1 MIKLILG
8 GARSGK
14 SEFAEDIY
22 KGIDDVTYIATAK
35 AIDKE
40 FANRIALHKARRNAK
55 WTTIEAYKDFVC
67 LDMKT
72 KYYFLDDV
80 TNMLTNIL
88 FDHLGARDIDDE
100 DVSLVEKLVID
111 EVATLFTRVKE
122 MDADIVIVSSELGA
136 GLVPEAKLSRLFRD
150 MHGKVNQYIAKN
162 ADEVYYVIASIG
174 VKIK

>member
-1 MIKLILG
+1 MIKLVLG

-40 FANRIALHKARRNAK
+40 FEERIALHKARRNTK
-55 WTTIEAYKDFVC
+55 WTTIEAYKDFASI
-67 LDMKT
+67 DMKT

-111 EVATLFTRVKE
+111 EVATLFTMVKE

>member
-1 MIKLILG
+1 MIKLVMG
-8 GARSGK
+8 GTRSGK

-22 KGIDDVTYIATAK
+22 KGLDDVTYIATAK

-40 FANRIALHKARRNAK
+40 FEERIAIHKARRNTQWK
-55 WTTIEAYKDFVC
+55 TVEAYKDFAC
-67 LDMKT
+67 ITMKT

-88 FDHLGARDIDDE
+88 FDYLEDRDIKDE
-100 DVSLVEKLVID
+100 DAAVVEELV
-111 EVATLFTRVKE
+111 VKE
-122 MDADIVIVSSELGA
+122 LDELFNRLRDMKADIIIVSSELGA

-150 MHGKVNQYIAKN
+150 IHGKVNQYIAKN
-162 ADEVYYVIASIG
+162 SDEVYYVIASIG

>member
-1 MIKLILG
+1 MIKLVLG

-22 KGIDDVTYIATAK
+22 KDIDDVTYIATAK

-40 FANRIALHKARRNAK
+40 FEERIAMHKARRNTK
-55 WTTIEAYKDFVC
+55 WTTIEAYKDFVSIG
-67 LDMKT
+67 MKT

-88 FDHLGARDIDDE
+88 FDHLGARDIEDE
-100 DVSLVEKLVID
+100 DVSLVEKLVIN
-111 EVATLFTRVKE
+111 EVATLFTRIKE

>member
-1 MIKLILG
+1 MIKLVLG

-22 KGIDDVTYIATAK
+22 KGIEDVTYIATAK

-40 FANRIALHKARRNAK
+40 FENRIALHKARRNAK
-55 WTTIEAYKDFVC
+55 WTTIEAYKDF
-67 LDMKT
+67 DSIEMKT

-88 FDHLGARDIDDE
+88 FDHIGARDIADE
-100 DVSLVEKLVID
+100 DVHTIEKLVID
-111 EVATLFTRVKE
+111 EFAVLFKNIKE
-122 MDADIVIVSSELGA
+122 MDADLIIVSSELGA

-150 MHGKVNQYIAKN
+150 MHGRVNQYIAKN

>member
-1 MIKLILG
+1 MIKLVMG

-22 KGIDDVTYIATAK
+22 KGLDDVTYIATAK

-40 FANRIALHKARRNAK
+40 FEERIAIHKARRNTQWK
-55 WTTIEAYKDFVC
+55 TVEAYKDFAC
-67 LDMKT
+67 IDMKT

-88 FDHLGARDIDDE
+88 FDYLEDRDIRDE
-100 DVSLVEKLVID
+100 DAAIVEELVLKEL
-111 EVATLFTRVKE
+111 ETLFKRLREK
-122 MDADIVIVSSELGA
+122 DADIIIVSSELGA
-136 GLVPEAKLSRLFRD
+136 VLVPEAKLSRLFRD
-150 MHGKVNQYIAKN
+150 IHGKINQYIARI

>member
-1 MIKLILG
+1 MIKLVLG

-22 KGIDDVTYIATAK
+22 KDIDDVTYIATAK

-40 FANRIALHKARRNAK
+40 FEERIAIHKARRNTK
-55 WTTIEAYKDFVC
+55 WTTIEAYKDFSSIE
-67 LDMKT
+67 MKT

-88 FDHLGARDIDDE
+88 FDHLGDRDITDE
-100 DVSLVEKLVID
+100 DASLVEKLVID

-150 MHGKVNQYIAKN
+150 MHGRVNQYIAKN

>member
-1 MIKLILG
+1 MIKLVLG

-22 KGIDDVTYIATAK
+22 KDIDDVTYIATAK

-40 FANRIALHKARRNAK
+40 FENRIAMHKARRNTK
-55 WTTIEAYKDFVC
+55 WTTIEAYKDF
-67 LDMKT
+67 LSIEMKT

-150 MHGKVNQYIAKN
+150 MHGKINQYIAKN

>member
-1 MIKLILG
+1 MIKLVLG

-22 KGIDDVTYIATAK
+22 KDIDDVTYIATAK

-40 FANRIALHKARRNAK
+40 FEERIALHKARRNTK
-55 WTTIEAYKDFVC
+55 WTTIEAYKDFASIE
-67 LDMKT
+67 MKT

-162 ADEVYYVIASIG
+162 ADEVYYVIASIE

>member
-1 MIKLILG
+1 MIKLVLG

-22 KGIDDVTYIATAK
+22 KDIDDVTYIATAK

-40 FANRIALHKARRNAK
+40 FEDRIAMHKERRNTK
-55 WTTIEAYKDFVC
+55 WTTIEAYKDFASIK
-67 LDMKT
+67 MKT

-88 FDHLGARDIDDE
+88 FDHLGARDITDE
-100 DVSLVEKLVID
+100 DASLVEKLVID
-111 EVATLFTRVKE
+111 EVATLFTMVKE
-122 MDADIVIVSSELGA
+122 MGADIVIVSSELGA

>member
-1 MIKLILG
+1 MIKLVLG

-40 FANRIALHKARRNAK
+40 FEERIALHKARRNTK
-55 WTTIEAYKDFVC
+55 WTTIEAYKDFASI
-67 LDMKT
+67 DMKT

-88 FDHLGARDIDDE
+88 FDHLGSRDIEDE
-100 DVSLVEKLVID
+100 DVSLVEKLVIN
-111 EVATLFTRVKE
+111 EVATLFTRIKE

>member
-1 MIKLILG
+1 MIKLVLG

-22 KGIDDVTYIATAK
+22 KDIDDVTYIATAK

-40 FANRIALHKARRNAK
+40 FEERIAMHKARRNTK
-55 WTTIEAYKDFVC
+55 WTTIEAYKDFAKI
-67 LDMKT
+67 DMKT

-88 FDHLGARDIDDE
+88 FDHLGARDIEDE
-100 DVSLVEKLVID
+100 DVSLVEKLVIN
-111 EVATLFTRVKE
+111 EVATLFTRIKE

-150 MHGKVNQYIAKN
+150 VHGKVNQYIAKN

>member
-1 MIKLILG
+1 MIKLVMG

-22 KGIDDVTYIATAK
+22 KGLDDVTYIATAK

-40 FANRIALHKARRNAK
+40 FEERIAIHKARRNTQ
-55 WTTIEAYKDFVC
+55 WTTVEAYKDFAC
-67 LDMKT
+67 IDMKT

-88 FDHLGARDIDDE
+88 FDYLEDRDIKDE
-100 DVSLVEKLVID
+100 DADVVEELVLKEL
-111 EVATLFTRVKE
+111 ETLFKRLREK
-122 MDADIVIVSSELGA
+122 DADIIIVSSELGA

-150 MHGKVNQYIAKN
+150 IHGKINQYIARI

>member
-1 MIKLILG
+1 MIKLVLG

-22 KGIDDVTYIATAK
+22 KDIDDVTYIATAK

-40 FANRIALHKARRNAK
+40 FEERIAMHKARRNTK
-55 WTTIEAYKDFVC
+55 WITIEAYKDYASIE
-67 LDMKT
+67 MKT

-88 FDHLGARDIDDE
+88 FDHLGARDIADE

-150 MHGKVNQYIAKN
+150 MHGRVNQYIAKN

>member
-55 WTTIEAYKDFVC
+55 WTTIEAYKDVASIN
-67 LDMKT
+67 MKT

-88 FDHLGARDIDDE
+88 FDYLGARDIDDE
-100 DVSLVEKLVID
+100 DVSLVEKLVMD
-111 EVATLFTRVKE
+111 EMSKLFARINE
-122 MDADIVIVSSELGA
+122 MGADIVIVSSELGA

>member
-88 FDHLGARDIDDE
+88 FDHIGDRDITDE
-100 DVSLVEKLVID
+100 DASLVEKLVID
-111 EVATLFTRVKE
+111 EFMALFKNIKE
-122 MDADIVIVSSELGA
+122 MGADLIIVSSELGA

-162 ADEVYYVIASIG
+162 AAEVYYVIASIG

>member
-1 MIKLILG
+1 MIKLVLG

-40 FANRIALHKARRNAK
+40 FEERIALHKARRNTK
-55 WTTIEAYKDFVC
+55 WTTIEAYKDFASIE
-67 LDMKT
+67 MKT

-111 EVATLFTRVKE
+111 EVATLFARVKE

>member
-1 MIKLILG
+1 MIKLVLG

-22 KGIDDVTYIATAK
+22 KDIDDVTYIATAK

-40 FANRIALHKARRNAK
+40 FEERIALHKARRNTK
-55 WTTIEAYKDFVC
+55 WTTIEAYKDFASIE
-67 LDMKT
+67 MKT
-72 KYYFLDDV
+72 RYYFLDDV

-88 FDHLGARDIDDE
+88 FDHLGARDIADE
-100 DVSLVEKLVID
+100 DASLVEKLVID

-150 MHGKVNQYIAKN
+150 MHGRVNQYIAKN

>member
-1 MIKLILG
+1 MIKLVMG

-22 KGIDDVTYIATAK
+22 KGLDDVTYIATAK

-40 FANRIALHKARRNAK
+40 FEERIAIHKARRNTQWK
-55 WTTIEAYKDFVC
+55 TVEAYKDFAC
-67 LDMKT
+67 IDMKT

-88 FDHLGARDIDDE
+88 FDYLEDRDIRDE
-100 DVSLVEKLVID
+100 DAAVVEELALKEL
-111 EVATLFTRVKE
+111 ETLFKRLREK
-122 MDADIVIVSSELGA
+122 DADIIIVSSELGA

-150 MHGKVNQYIAKN
+150 IHGKINQYIAKN
-162 ADEVYYVIASIG
+162 ADEVYYIIASIG

>member
-14 SEFAEDIY
+14 SEFTEDIY

-88 FDHLGARDIDDE
+88 FDHIGDRDITDE
-100 DVSLVEKLVID
+100 DASLVEKLVID
-111 EVATLFTRVKE
+111 EFMALFKNIKE
-122 MDADIVIVSSELGA
+122 MGADLIIVSSELGA

>member
-1 MIKLILG
+1 MIKLVMG

-22 KGIDDVTYIATAK
+22 KGLDDVTYIATAK

-40 FANRIALHKARRNAK
+40 FEERIAIHKARRNTQWK
-55 WTTIEAYKDFVC
+55 TVEAYKDFAC
-67 LDMKT
+67 IDMKT

-88 FDHLGARDIDDE
+88 FDYLEDRDIRDE
-100 DVSLVEKLVID
+100 DAAMVEELVLKELD
-111 EVATLFTRVKE
+111 ELFNRLRDMK
-122 MDADIVIVSSELGA
+122 ADIIIVSSELGA

-150 MHGKVNQYIAKN
+150 IHGKINQYIARI

>member
-1 MIKLILG
+1 MIKLVLG

-40 FANRIALHKARRNAK
+40 FANRIALHKARRNTK
-55 WTTIEAYKDFVC
+55 WTTIEAYKDFASIN
-67 LDMKT
+67 MKT

-88 FDHLGARDIDDE
+88 FDHIGARDIDDE

-111 EVATLFTRVKE
+111 EVATLFTMVKE

-150 MHGKVNQYIAKN
+150 MHGRVNQYIAKN

>member
-1 MIKLILG
+1 MIKLVLG

-40 FANRIALHKARRNAK
+40 FANRIALHKARRNTK
-55 WTTIEAYKDFVC
+55 WTTIEAYKDFASIE
-67 LDMKT
+67 MKT

>member
-1 MIKLILG
+1 MIKLVLG

-14 SEFAEDIY
+14 SEFAEEIY
-22 KGIDDVTYIATAK
+22 KDIDDVTYIATAK

-40 FANRIALHKARRNAK
+40 FEERIAMHKARRNTK
-55 WTTIEAYKDFVC
+55 WTTIEAYKDFASIE
-67 LDMKT
+67 MKT

-111 EVATLFTRVKE
+111 EAATLFTRVKE
-122 MDADIVIVSSELGA
+122 MGADIVIVSSELGA

>member
-1 MIKLILG
+1 MIKLVLG

-14 SEFAEDIY
+14 SEFAEDTY

-40 FANRIALHKARRNAK
+40 FEERIALHKARRNTK
-55 WTTIEAYKDFVC
+55 WTTIEAYKDFASI
-67 LDMKT
+67 DMKT

-111 EVATLFTRVKE
+111 EVATLLTRVKE

-162 ADEVYYVIASIG
+162 SDEVYYVIASIG

>member
-22 KGIDDVTYIATAK
+22 KDIDDVTYIATAK

-40 FANRIALHKARRNAK
+40 FEERIALHKARRNTK
-55 WTTIEAYKDFVC
+55 WTTIEAYKDFASIE
-67 LDMKT
+67 MKT

-88 FDHLGARDIDDE
+88 FDHLGARDIADE

-111 EVATLFTRVKE
+111 EVATLFIRVKE

-150 MHGKVNQYIAKN
+150 MHGRVNQYIAKN

>member
-1 MIKLILG
+1 MIKLVMG

-22 KGIDDVTYIATAK
+22 KGLDDVTYIATAK

-40 FANRIALHKARRNAK
+40 FEERIAIHKARRNTQWK
-55 WTTIEAYKDFVC
+55 TVEAYKDFAC
-67 LDMKT
+67 IAMKT

-88 FDHLGARDIDDE
+88 FDYLEDRDIRDE
-100 DVSLVEKLVID
+100 DADVVEELVLKEL
-111 EVATLFTRVKE
+111 ETLFKRLREK
-122 MDADIVIVSSELGA
+122 DADIIIVSSELGA

-150 MHGKVNQYIAKN
+150 IHGKINQYIARI

>member
-1 MIKLILG
+1 MIKLVLG

-40 FANRIALHKARRNAK
+40 FANRIALHKARRNTK
-55 WTTIEAYKDFVC
+55 WTTIEAYKDFASIN
-67 LDMKT
+67 MKT

-88 FDHLGARDIDDE
+88 FDHLGARDITDE
-100 DVSLVEKLVID
+100 DASLVEKLVID

>member
-1 MIKLILG
+1 MIKLVLG

-40 FANRIALHKARRNAK
+40 FEERIALHKARRNTK
-55 WTTIEAYKDFVC
+55 WTTIEAYKDFASI
-67 LDMKT
+67 DMKT

-88 FDHLGARDIDDE
+88 FDHLGARDIEDE
-100 DVSLVEKLVID
+100 DVSLVEKLVIN
-111 EVATLFTRVKE
+111 EVATLFTRIKE

>member
-1 MIKLILG
+1 MIKLVLG

-22 KGIDDVTYIATAK
+22 KDIDDVTYIATAK

-40 FANRIALHKARRNAK
+40 FEERIALHKARRNTK
-55 WTTIEAYKDFVC
+55 WTTIEAYKDFVSIE
-67 LDMKT
+67 MKT

-111 EVATLFTRVKE
+111 EAATLFTRIKE

>member
-1 MIKLILG
+1 MIKLVLG

-22 KGIDDVTYIATAK
+22 KDIDDVTYIATAK

-40 FANRIALHKARRNAK
+40 FEERIAMHKARRNTK
-55 WTTIEAYKDFVC
+55 WTTIEAYKDFASIN
-67 LDMKT
+67 MKT

-88 FDHLGARDIDDE
+88 FDHLGARDIADE
-100 DVSLVEKLVID
+100 DVHTIEKLVID
-111 EVATLFTRVKE
+111 EFAVLFKNIKE
-122 MDADIVIVSSELGA
+122 MDADLIIVSSELGA

-162 ADEVYYVIASIG
+162 AGEVYYVIASIG

>member
-1 MIKLILG
+1 MIKLVLG
-8 GARSGK
+8 GSRSGK
-14 SEFAEDIY
+14 SGFAEDIY
-22 KGIDDVTYIATAK
+22 KNIDDVTYIATAK

-40 FANRIALHKARRNAK
+40 FANRIALHKERRNTK
-55 WTTIEAYKDFVC
+55 WTTIEAYKDFAC

-88 FDHLGARDIDDE
+88 FDHIGDRDITDE
-100 DVSLVEKLVID
+100 DASLVEKLVID
-111 EVATLFTRVKE
+111 EFMALFKNIKE
-122 MDADIVIVSSELGA
+122 MGADLIIVSSELGA

-150 MHGKVNQYIAKN
+150 MHGKINQYIAKI

>member
-1 MIKLILG
+1 MIKLVLG

-40 FANRIALHKARRNAK
+40 FEERIAMHKARRNTK
-55 WTTIEAYKDFVC
+55 WTTIEAYKDFASIE
-67 LDMKT
+67 MKT

-88 FDHLGARDIDDE
+88 FDHLGDRDMTDE
-100 DVSLVEKLVID
+100 DVEIVEKLVTD
-111 EVATLFTRVKE
+111 ELKALFKRTKD
-122 MDADIVIVSSELGA
+122 MFADVVIVSSELGA

>member
-1 MIKLILG
+1 MIKLVLG

-40 FANRIALHKARRNAK
+40 FEERIAIHKARRNTK
-55 WTTIEAYKDFVC
+55 WTTIEAYKDFAKI
-67 LDMKT
+67 DMKT

-88 FDHLGARDIDDE
+88 FDHLGARDITDE
-100 DVSLVEKLVID
+100 DVSLVEKLVIN

-150 MHGKVNQYIAKN
+150 MHGRVNQYIAKN

>member
-1 MIKLILG
+1 MIKLVLG

-22 KGIDDVTYIATAK
+22 KDIDDVTYIATAK

-40 FANRIALHKARRNAK
+40 FENRIAMHKARRNTK
-55 WTTIEAYKDFVC
+55 WTTIEAYKDFASIE
-67 LDMKT
+67 MKT

-88 FDHLGARDIDDE
+88 FDHLGARDITDE

>member
-1 MIKLILG
+1 MIKLVLG

-40 FANRIALHKARRNAK
+40 FENRIAMHKARRNTK
-55 WTTIEAYKDFVC
+55 WTTIEAYKDFAKI
-67 LDMKT
+67 DMNT

-88 FDHLGARDIDDE
+88 FDHLGDKDITDE

-111 EVATLFTRVKE
+111 EVATLFTRIKE

>member
-1 MIKLILG
+1 MIKLVLG

-22 KGIDDVTYIATAK
+22 KDIDDVTYIATAK
-35 AIDKE
+35 AMDKE
-40 FANRIALHKARRNAK
+40 FEERIALHKARRNTK
-55 WTTIEAYKDFVC
+55 WTTIEAYKDFAKI
-67 LDMKT
+67 DMKT

-88 FDHLGARDIDDE
+88 FDHLGARDIEDE
-100 DVSLVEKLVID
+100 DVSLVEKLVIN
-111 EVATLFTRVKE
+111 EVATLFTRIKE

>member
-1 MIKLILG
+1 MIKLVLG

-40 FANRIALHKARRNAK
+40 FEERIAMHKARRNTK
-55 WTTIEAYKDFVC
+55 WTTIEAYKDFASIE
-67 LDMKT
+67 MKT

-80 TNMLTNIL
+80 TNTLTNIL

-100 DVSLVEKLVID
+100 DVSLVEKLAID

-122 MDADIVIVSSELGA
+122 MDGDIVIVSSELGA

-150 MHGKVNQYIAKN
+150 MHGKINQYIAKN

>member
-1 MIKLILG
+1 MIKLVLG

-22 KGIDDVTYIATAK
+22 KDIDDVTYIATAK
-35 AIDKE
+35 AVDKE
-40 FANRIALHKARRNAK
+40 FEERIALHKARRNTK
-55 WTTIEAYKDFVC
+55 WTTIEAYKDFASIE
-67 LDMKT
+67 MKT

-88 FDHLGARDIDDE
+88 FDHLGARDIVDE
-100 DVSLVEKLVID
+100 DASLVEKLVID

-150 MHGKVNQYIAKN
+150 MHGKINQYIAKN

>member
-1 MIKLILG
+1 MIKLVLG

-22 KGIDDVTYIATAK
+22 KGIDDVNYIATAK

-40 FANRIALHKARRNAK
+40 FANRIALHKARRNTK
-55 WTTIEAYKDFVC
+55 WTTIEAYKDFASIK
-67 LDMKT
+67 MKT

-122 MDADIVIVSSELGA
+122 MDGDIVIVSSELGA

-150 MHGKVNQYIAKN
+150 MHGKINQYIAKN

>member
-1 MIKLILG
+1 MIKLVLG

-40 FANRIALHKARRNAK
+40 FEERIALHKARRNTK
-55 WTTIEAYKDFVC
+55 WITIEAYKDFASIE
-67 LDMKT
+67 MKT

-88 FDHLGARDIDDE
+88 FDHIGARDIDDE